1 MDYNVAYSALRLMR
15 RARSLREPP
24 ALNPDEFV
32 RARPASAAFTLI
44 ELLVVIAIIAILA
57 ALLLPALGRAKERAL
72 RVNCVS
78 NLKQTGLGIN
88 MYSADYNDYVPFVRW
103 SSGNPGRSY
112 VPCLVTPGT
121 GKVVLGYFGLGLLWR
136 TKAVPN
142 AKVFYCPSQAK
153 QNANM
158 TYEYYT
164 QVDRWPSVPAT
175 DTSGRIRMCY
185 SYFFQLKETENFS
198 GYVLPKVTRKY
209 GIPVEIG
216 GTEEGIASV
225 KVNLLDPGKSI
236 TADLTQSLDLA
247 PHKDRGLA
255 GLNALFTDGHV
266 KWQSARRIPEA
277 FDPALWANGFNT
289 DELGFRRV
297 ADYWRP

>member
-1 MDYNVAYSALRLMR
+1 MR
-15 RARSLREPP
+15 PARSLREQPT
-24 ALNPDEFV
+24 ANRGGIV
-32 RARPASAAFTLI
+32 RPRPARAAFTLI

-57 ALLLPALGRAKERAL
+57 ALLLPALGKAKERAL
-72 RVNCVS
+72 RVNCAS
-78 NLKQTGLGIN
+78 NLHQISLGIN
-88 MYSADYNDYVPFVRW
+88 MYGADYNDLVPFVRW

-121 GKVVLGYFGLGLLWR
+121 GDVVLGYFGLGLLWR

-153 QNANM
+153 QNASM

-164 QVDRWPSVPAT
+164 QVARWPSVPAT
-175 DTSGRIRMCY
+175 DPSGRIRTCY
-185 SYFFQLKETENFS
+185 TYFFQLKETES
-198 GYVLPKVTRKY
+198 YGGYILPKVTRKY

-216 GTEEGIASV
+216 GTEEGIDSV
-225 KVNLLDPGKSI
+225 KVNLLDPSKSI
-236 TADLTQSLDLA
+236 TTDLTQSLDLA
-247 PHKDRGLA
+247 PHKDGGIA

-266 KWQSARRIPEA
+266 KWQSARRNPDA

-297 ADYWRP
+297 ANLWQP